1 VRCESDP
8 QEGWELRLEFVPAG
22 LPRRRGRARSP
33 AGAHARAPAR
43 RIVVSRRGQSW
54 VYPRLL
60 TSLSLCI
67 VACGW
72 ARGSFPY

>member
-1 VRCESDP
+1 MRCESDP

-43 RIVVSRRGQSW
+43 RIVVSRRGPSW
-54 VYPRLL
+54 VYPLLL

-67 VACGW
+67 VACG
-72 ARGSFPY
+72 